1 MEDFSKSFLTVLRRL
16 RPELRPPCDPD
27 PRRRRRRELAPS

>member
-1 MEDFSKSFLTVLRRL
+1 MGNLSNSILTTLRRL

-27 PRRRRRRELAPS
+27 PRPPEAQ